1 MENKEN
7 KAIEQ
12 PSLEEDLSLNTEVFE
27 DTTPSAAANI
37 VDNSEDA
44 NIEQEEKDLYNIDEY
59 DDEDD
64 DEFVLEDEFSNI
76 PDSYFDDDIQLSEED
91 EATSIAALLYD
102 DDDATA
108 SNSDFEM
115 HTNVSFSELKQQM
128 QKIKDEAKDLRAE
141 ETEITADEIVDE
153 IADETADEI
162 NDAESEVSEDQ
173 KDEISEAEDRA
184 PESDEDNCPPIEE
197 DSSDDVV
204 EDVQEETPI
213 EEVKKSYIRDRIR
226 TEEIHEEIAES
237 PVKEHVITIDRSRVK
252 EKSTPTD
259 RFIDRA
265 FEVVEILVFAL
276 LAIIAI
282 TTFVFRQTTV
292 SGSSMVPTFND
303 GDKLIISDLFYTP
316 EVGDVIV
323 FDDRSKD
330 YGEYG
335 QSPIIKRVFAVS
347 GETVDIKA
355 GKITVYTGNIEDNV
369 IARYIYINGIKDMEK
384 PLYIEEGQ
392 IYVLGDNTYNSMD
405 SRDVGTISVE
415 SILGKVILRYKSDG
429 KFVFDTKFN

>member
-1 MENKEN
+1 MENKGN

-12 PSLEEDLSLNTEVFE
+12 PSLEEDLSLNTEVSE

-44 NIEQEEKDLYNIDEY
+44 NIAQEEKALYNIDEY

-141 ETEITADEIVDE
+141 ETEIIVDE

-162 NDAESEVSEDQ
+162 NDEESEVPEDQ

-226 TEEIHEEIAES
+226 TE
-237 PVKEHVITIDRSRVK
+237 
-252 EKSTPTD
+252 
-259 RFIDRA
+259 
-265 FEVVEILVFAL
+265 
-276 LAIIAI
+276 
-282 TTFVFRQTTV
+282 
-292 SGSSMVPTFND
+292 
-303 GDKLIISDLFYTP
+303 
-316 EVGDVIV
+316 
-323 FDDRSKD
+323 
-330 YGEYG
+330 
-335 QSPIIKRVFAVS
+335 
-347 GETVDIKA
+347 
-355 GKITVYTGNIEDNV
+355 
-369 IARYIYINGIKDMEK
+369 
-384 PLYIEEGQ
+384 
-392 IYVLGDNTYNSMD
+392 
-405 SRDVGTISVE
+405 
-415 SILGKVILRYKSDG
+415 
-429 KFVFDTKFN
+429 